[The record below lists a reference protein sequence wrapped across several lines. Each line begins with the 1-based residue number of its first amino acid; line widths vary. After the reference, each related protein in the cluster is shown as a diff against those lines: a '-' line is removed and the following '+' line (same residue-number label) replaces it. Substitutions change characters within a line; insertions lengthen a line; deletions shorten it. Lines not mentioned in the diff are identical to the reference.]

1 MKKFGKLIAVLF
13 VSLMMFGCADFDE
26 AGSDSSGGDFG
37 TLYFGSKARFVDV
50 DGISNATVNVYGYG
64 MEKVSKTGVAVNGG
78 KGDLSI
84 EKIPVGKNR
93 VIEVVGN
100 KADDVPVKI
109 LYSVTD
115 INAGGNTIGTI
126 KDGPDSAKGKAYLSL
141 LNAKIDIS
149 SVSLNGFEGV
159 KSAYLFDSEGFA
171 ASYKKNPSVSPADF
185 IQKTGTVKFTNI
197 QSAAGYSLWI
207 DDPLSGKLSIDSDSV
222 STRELS
228 GVAPGT
234 WNVYAN
240 DGKNTAKIGNVTI
253 PSGGSADF
261 SGLIGNAL
269 VGKTVIFV
277 KCKENTNIY
286 AWTKTSEIKLCG
298 DYPGTKLSSENAAT
312 SDYMNNP
319 VGWYMVDV
327 SKEYG
332 NSSEKISI
340 ILIPDGGT
348 KTEDLDSNLA
358 CTFWYDGDSDKKFYD
373 SDPTTAPVLSS
384 DATLK
389 EIKVNGTSIGVSE
402 SYEVSSGTEK
412 VLVSAAANSSKATVS
427 VNPGDEV
434 SIESG
439 KSKSFEIVVT
449 AEDGTK
455 KSYSLSVTRKAE
467 NPDDVTLS
475 SIKVNGISV
484 GALSGTS
491 FSKSLSGAEDTLSVS
506 VTATAS
512 SSSAKVTVSPE
523 TQTLAAGKSQEFTIT
538 VTNGAASQIYTL
550 TVDYTKTAASSYY
563 WTNKN
568 GAVGTNKTI
577 SSWSDWTEAERIAQ
591 SAAYDDPRTWTGIQ
605 EVPYDVYALYA
616 AYDDTNLYLM
626 VELTNIVDR
635 ASFMFH
641 DYASSDNAWWNNRD
655 IPLGMLFNTGKG
667 VNATKPTVGADG
679 KPIWGGVDFSDS
691 NGFDAMFY
699 HSSKFGEFDGA
710 FVGVGTPGYFKTTS
724 EGVFSYDD
732 AYCLSFNSGT
742 KKGTSGIS
750 VKYQRQCAVSK
761 NIYYEATP
769 VDNRKTSGQDGKDLI
784 ASSNYKSVETNDL
797 DMSYWYTIPLSTLGI
812 DKAYLQA
819 NGIAV
824 RQITTGGGSLMDC
837 VPWDI
842 SMVDV
847 AGEFYSGADDYSS
860 KEKEDCD
867 DMTSPQARIGHM

>member
-13 VSLMMFGCADFDE
+13 GSLMMFGCADFDE
-26 AGSDSSGGDFG
+26 AGSDSRGGDFG

-100 KADDVPVKI
+100 KADGVPVKI
-109 LYSVTD
+109 LYAVTD

-126 KDGPDSAKGKAYLSL
+126 KDGSDSAKGKAYLSL

-149 SVSLNGFEGV
+149 SVSLDGFEGV

-171 ASYKKNPSVSPADF
+171 ASYKKNSSASPADF

-197 QSAAGYSLWI
+197 QSAAGYSVWI

-222 STRELS
+222 STKELS

-234 WNVYAN
+234 WNVYTN

-253 PSGGSADF
+253 PNGGSADF

-269 VGKTVIFV
+269 VGRLIIFV
-277 KCKENTNIY
+277 KADSAPTIW
-286 AWTKTSEIKLCG
+286 AWQIDGLGLSEGVGETWKTQKSMVSVPAG
-298 DYPGTKLSSENAAT
+298 
-312 SDYMNNP
+312 YMNNP
-319 VGWYMVDV
+319 DGWFMKDFTAAGKL
-327 SKEYG
+327 SG
-332 NSSEKISI
+332 NGTIHFMLNQGAEKDSE
-340 ILIPDGGT
+340 
-348 KTEDLDSNLA
+348 LA
-358 CTFWYDGDSDKKFYD
+358 CTFWYDGKDFYA

-389 EIKVNGTSIGVSE
+389 EIRVNGTSIGVSE

-412 VLVSAAANSSKATVS
+412 ILVSAAANSSKATVS
-427 VNPGDEV
+427 VNPGEEV
-434 SIESG
+434 SIDSG

-491 FSKSLSGAEDTLSVS
+491 FSKSLSGEEDTLSVS

-523 TQTLAAGKSQEFTIT
+523 TQLLADGKFQEFKIT
-538 VTNGAASQIYTL
+538 VTNGTASKIYTV
-550 TVDYTKTAASSYY
+550 TVDYTKTATSPYY

-577 SSWSDWTEAERIAQ
+577 SELASWTENEKIIQ
-591 SAAYDDPRTWTGIQ
+591 SVACDTPRCWLGGHEYPDPDLYSMFAAW
-605 EVPYDVYALYA
+605 
-616 AYDDTNLYLM
+616 DDTNLYLM
-626 VELTNIVDR
+626 IEIPNVDDADALDSDKCYAGAQFLPMGIV
-635 ASFMFH
+635 M
-641 DYASSDNAWWNNRD
+641 
-655 IPLGMLFNTGKG
+655 NTGKRTPGDGTLTDGSSVWQSKKLYSWEAVDTMLMFHPRLNIGEPSVFLTDSTGKFTYTDKSLCIGFKLAG
-667 VNATKPTVGADG
+667 VERNVYFNESVSDNMWAAVVDSEGN
-679 KPIWGGVDFSDS
+679 WGGKVSTD
-691 NGFDAMFY
+691 M
-699 HSSKFGEFDGA
+699 
-710 FVGVGTPGYFKTTS
+710 TS
-724 EGVFSYDD
+724 YNYIDYKALGKKMTAYQVTIPLKIIGIDKSYIE
-732 AYCLSFNSGT
+732 SV
-742 KKGTSGIS
+742 GIS
-750 VKYQRQCAVSK
+750 VGAFSTY
-761 NIYYEATP
+761 
-769 VDNRKTSGQDGKDLI
+769 G
-784 ASSNYKSVETNDL
+784 AS
-797 DMSYWYTIPLSTLGI
+797 
-812 DKAYLQA
+812 A
-819 NGIAV
+819 
-824 RQITTGGGSLMDC
+824 MDC
-837 VPWDI
+837 LPWDNCMI
-842 SMVDV
+842 DCAAES
-847 AGEFYSGADDYSS
+847 YSSDPSSS
-860 KEKEDCD
+860 KEKEDVD
-867 DMTSPQARIGHM
+867 TITSALARIGHM

>member
-13 VSLMMFGCADFDE
+13 GSLMMFGCADFDE

-100 KADDVPVKI
+100 KANGVPVKI
-109 LYSVTD
+109 LYAVTD

-126 KDGPDSAKGKAYLSL
+126 KDGSDSAKGKAYLSL

-171 ASYKKNPSVSPADF
+171 ASYKKNSSASPADF
-185 IQKTGTVKFTNI
+185 IQKTGSVKFTNI
-197 QSAAGYSLWI
+197 QSAAGYSVWI

-222 STRELS
+222 STKELG
-228 GVAPGT
+228 GVAPGA
-234 WNVYAN
+234 WNVFAN
-240 DGKNTAKIGNVTI
+240 DGKNTTKIGNVTI

-298 DYPGTKLSSENAAT
+298 AWPGIKLSSEKAAT

-340 ILIPDGGT
+340 ILIPEGGT
-348 KTEDLDSNLA
+348 KTEDLKSDLA
-358 CTFWYDGDSDKKFYD
+358 CTFWYDGKKFYD

-389 EIKVNGTSIGVSE
+389 EIRVNGTSIGVSE

-412 VLVSAAANSSKATVS
+412 VSVSAVANSSKATVS
-427 VNPGDEV
+427 VNPGEEV

-475 SIKVNGISV
+475 SIEVNGISV
-484 GALSGTS
+484 GAISGTS

-523 TQTLAAGKSQEFTIT
+523 TQTLADGKSQEFKIT
-538 VTNGAASQIYTL
+538 VTNGTASQIYTL
-550 TVDYTKTAASSYY
+550 TVDYTKTATSPYY

-577 SSWSDWTEAERIAQ
+577 SELASWTENEKIIQ
-591 SAAYDDPRTWTGIQ
+591 SVACDTPRCWLGGHEYPDPDLYSMFAAW
-605 EVPYDVYALYA
+605 
-616 AYDDTNLYLM
+616 DDTNLYLM
-626 VELTNIVDR
+626 IELPNVDDADALDSDKCYAGAQFLPMGIV
-635 ASFMFH
+635 M
-641 DYASSDNAWWNNRD
+641 
-655 IPLGMLFNTGKG
+655 NTGKRTAGDGTLIDGNSVWQGKKLYSWTAIDTMLMFHPRLNIGEPSVFLTDSTGKFTYTDKSLCIGFKLAG
-667 VNATKPTVGADG
+667 VERNVYFNESVSDNMWAAVVDSEGN
-679 KPIWGGVDFSDS
+679 WGGKVSTD
-691 NGFDAMFY
+691 M
-699 HSSKFGEFDGA
+699 
-710 FVGVGTPGYFKTTS
+710 TS
-724 EGVFSYDD
+724 YNYIDYKALGKKMTAYQITIPLKIIGIDKSYIE
-732 AYCLSFNSGT
+732 SV
-742 KKGTSGIS
+742 GIS
-750 VKYQRQCAVSK
+750 VGAFSTY
-761 NIYYEATP
+761 
-769 VDNRKTSGQDGKDLI
+769 G
-784 ASSNYKSVETNDL
+784 AS
-797 DMSYWYTIPLSTLGI
+797 
-812 DKAYLQA
+812 A
-819 NGIAV
+819 
-824 RQITTGGGSLMDC
+824 MDC
-837 VPWDI
+837 LPWDNCMI
-842 SMVDV
+842 DC
-847 AGEFYSGADDYSS
+847 AAEPYSSDPSSS
-860 KEKEDCD
+860 KEKEDVD
-867 DMTSPQARIGHM
+867 TITSALARIGHM

>member
-13 VSLMMFGCADFDE
+13 GSLMMFGCADFDE

-100 KADDVPVKI
+100 KADGVPVKI
-109 LYSVTD
+109 LYAVTD

-126 KDGPDSAKGKAYLSL
+126 KDGSDSAKGKAYLSL

-171 ASYKKNPSVSPADF
+171 ASYKKNSSASPADF

-197 QSAAGYSLWI
+197 QSAAGYSVWI

-222 STRELS
+222 STKELG

-269 VGKTVIFV
+269 VGRLIIFV
-277 KCKENTNIY
+277 KADSAPTIW
-286 AWTKTSEIKLCG
+286 AWQIDGLGLSEGLG
-298 DYPGTKLSSENAAT
+298 ETWAT
-312 SDYMNNP
+312 QKSMISVPAGYMNNP
-319 VGWYMVDV
+319 DGWFMKDFTAAGKLSGNGKIHFKLNKGDEKV
-327 SKEYG
+327 S
-332 NSSEKISI
+332 
-340 ILIPDGGT
+340 DF
-348 KTEDLDSNLA
+348 A

-402 SYEVSSGTEK
+402 SYEVSSGMEK

-427 VNPGDEV
+427 VNPGEEV

-523 TQTLAAGKSQEFTIT
+523 TQTLADGKSQEFKIT
-538 VTNGAASQIYTL
+538 VTNGTASQIYTL
-550 TVDYTKTAASSYY
+550 TVDYTKTVASSYY

-577 SSWSDWTEAERIAQ
+577 SGLTSWTESEKIIQ
-591 SAAYDDPRTWTGIQ
+591 SVACDTPRCWLGGHEYPDPDLYSMFAAW
-605 EVPYDVYALYA
+605 
-616 AYDDTNLYLM
+616 DDTNLYLM
-626 VELTNIVDR
+626 IELPNVDDADALDSDKCYAGAQFLPMGIV
-635 ASFMFH
+635 M
-641 DYASSDNAWWNNRD
+641 
-655 IPLGMLFNTGKG
+655 NTGKRTPGDGTLTDGSSVWQSKKLYSWEAVDTMLMFHPRLNIGEPSVFLTDSTGKFTYTDKSLCIGFKLAG
-667 VNATKPTVGADG
+667 VERNVYFNESVSDNMWAAVVDSEGN
-679 KPIWGGVDFSDS
+679 WGGKVSTD
-691 NGFDAMFY
+691 M
-699 HSSKFGEFDGA
+699 
-710 FVGVGTPGYFKTTS
+710 TS
-724 EGVFSYDD
+724 YNYIDYKALGKKMTAYQITIPLKIIGIDKSYIE
-732 AYCLSFNSGT
+732 SV
-742 KKGTSGIS
+742 GIS
-750 VKYQRQCAVSK
+750 VGAFSTY
-761 NIYYEATP
+761 
-769 VDNRKTSGQDGKDLI
+769 G
-784 ASSNYKSVETNDL
+784 AS
-797 DMSYWYTIPLSTLGI
+797 
-812 DKAYLQA
+812 A
-819 NGIAV
+819 
-824 RQITTGGGSLMDC
+824 MDC
-837 VPWDI
+837 LPWDNCMI
-842 SMVDV
+842 DC
-847 AGEFYSGADDYSS
+847 AAEPYSSDPSSS
-860 KEKEDCD
+860 KEKEDVD
-867 DMTSPQARIGHM
+867 TITSALARIGHM

>member
-13 VSLMMFGCADFDE
+13 GSLMMFGCADFDE
-26 AGSDSSGGDFG
+26 AGSDSRGGDFG

-64 MEKVSKTGVAVNGG
+64 MEKISKAGVAVNGG

-93 VIEVVGN
+93 VVEVVGN
-100 KADDVPVKI
+100 KADGVPVKI
-109 LYSVTD
+109 LYAVTD
-115 INAGGNTIGTI
+115 IKAGGNAIGTI
-126 KDGPDSAKGKAYLSL
+126 KDGSDSAKGKTYLSL

-149 SVSLNGFEGV
+149 SVSLNGFESV

-171 ASYKKNPSVSPADF
+171 ASYKKNPSVSPVDF
-185 IQKTGTVKFTNI
+185 IQKTGTVNFTNI
-197 QSAAGYSLWI
+197 HSAAGYSVWI
-207 DDPLSGKLSIDSDSV
+207 DDPLSGKLFIDSDSV
-222 STRELS
+222 STKELG

-234 WNVYAN
+234 WNVYADN
-240 DGKNTAKIGNVTI
+240 GKNTAKIGNVTV

-269 VGKTVIFV
+269 DGRLIIFV
-277 KCKENTNIY
+277 KKDSAPTIW
-286 AWTKTSEIKLCG
+286 AWQQEG
-298 DYPGTKLSSENAAT
+298 PGLSAELGEAWDAQKSMDPVPAG
-312 SDYMNNP
+312 YMNNP
-319 VGWYMVDV
+319 DGWFMKDFTAAGQL
-327 SKEYG
+327 SG
-332 NSSEKISI
+332 NGTIHFKLNKGDEK
-340 ILIPDGGT
+340 
-348 KTEDLDSNLA
+348 DSGYA
-358 CTFWYDGDSDKKFYD
+358 CTFWYDGEQFYD
-373 SDPTTAPVLSS
+373 SDPTTAPVLSG

-389 EIKVNGTSIGVSE
+389 EIKVNGTSVGVSE

-412 VLVSAAANSSKATVS
+412 VSVSAIANSSKATVS
-427 VNPGDEV
+427 VNPSGEV

-439 KSKSFEIVVT
+439 KSKSFEILVI

-467 NPDDVTLS
+467 NPNDVTLS
-475 SIKVNGISV
+475 SIKVNGVSI
-484 GALSGTS
+484 GALSGTG

-523 TQTLAAGKSQEFTIT
+523 KQTLADGKSQEFTIT
-538 VTNGAASQIYTL
+538 VTNGAASQTYTL

-626 VELTNIVDR
+626 VELTNIVGR

-641 DYASSDNAWWNNRD
+641 DYAASDNAWWNNRD
-655 IPLGMLFNTGKG
+655 IPLGMIFNTGKG
-667 VNATKPTVGADG
+667 VNATKPTVGAEG
-679 KPIWGGVDFSDS
+679 KPIWGAVDFSDS

-699 HSSKFGEFDGA
+699 HSSKYGEFDGT

-724 EGVFSYDD
+724 EGVFSYEEP
-732 AYCLSFNSGT
+732 YCLSFNSGT
-742 KKGTSGIS
+742 KEGTSGIS
-750 VKYQRQCAVSK
+750 VKYQRQCAVSED
-761 NIYYEATP
+761 IYYEATP
-769 VDNRKTSGQDGKDLI
+769 TDNRKTSGQDGNDLL
-784 ASSNYKSVETNDL
+784 ASSNYKSEKTNDL

-812 DKAYLQA
+812 DKAYLQSH
-819 NGIAV
+819 GIGV

-847 AGEFYSGADDYSS
+847 AGEFYSAADDYSS

-867 DMTSPQARIGHM
+867 DMTSPLARIGHM

>member
-13 VSLMMFGCADFDE
+13 GSLMMFGCADFDE
-26 AGSDSSGGDFG
+26 AGSDSNGGDFG

-100 KADDVPVKI
+100 KADGVPVKI
-109 LYSVTD
+109 LYAVTD

-126 KDGPDSAKGKAYLSL
+126 KDGSDSAKGKAYLSL

-149 SVSLNGFEGV
+149 SVSLDGFEGV
-159 KSAYLFDSEGFA
+159 KSAYLFDSESFA
-171 ASYKKNPSVSPADF
+171 ASYKKNSSASPADF

-197 QSAAGYSLWI
+197 QSAAGYSVWI
-207 DDPLSGKLSIDSDSV
+207 DDPLSGKLSIDSDAV
-222 STRELS
+222 STKELS

-240 DGKNTAKIGNVTI
+240 DGKNTTKIGNVTI

-269 VGKTVIFV
+269 VGRLIIFV
-277 KCKENTNIY
+277 KADSAPTIW
-286 AWTKTSEIKLCG
+286 AWQIAGLGLSEGVGETWETQKSMVSVPAG
-298 DYPGTKLSSENAAT
+298 
-312 SDYMNNP
+312 YMNNP
-319 VGWYMVDV
+319 DGWFMKDFTAAGKLSANGTIHFKLNKNKGDEKD
-327 SKEYG
+327 SK
-332 NSSEKISI
+332 
-340 ILIPDGGT
+340 
-348 KTEDLDSNLA
+348 LA
-358 CTFWYDGDSDKKFYD
+358 CTFWYDGKDFYD

-427 VNPGDEV
+427 VNPGEEV

-512 SSSAKVTVSPE
+512 SSSAKVNVSPE
-523 TQTLAAGKSQEFTIT
+523 TQTLADGKSQEFTIT
-538 VTNGAASQIYTL
+538 VTNGTASQIYTL
-550 TVDYTKTAASSYY
+550 TVDYTKTATSSYY

-577 SSWSDWTEAERIAQ
+577 SELASWTENEKIIQ
-591 SAAYDDPRTWTGIQ
+591 SVACDTPRCWLGGHEYPDPDLYSMFAAW
-605 EVPYDVYALYA
+605 
-616 AYDDTNLYLM
+616 DDTNLYLM
-626 VELTNIVDR
+626 IELPNVDDADALDSDKCYAGAQFLPMGIV
-635 ASFMFH
+635 M
-641 DYASSDNAWWNNRD
+641 
-655 IPLGMLFNTGKG
+655 NTGKRTPGDGTLTDGSSVWQSKKLYSWEAVDTMLMFHPRLNIGEPSVFLTDSTGKFTYTDKSLCIGFKLAG
-667 VNATKPTVGADG
+667 VERSVYFNESVSANMWAAVVDSEGN
-679 KPIWGGVDFSDS
+679 WGGKVSTDMTSYNYVDYKALGKKMTAYQITIPLKIIGID
-691 NGFDAMFY
+691 
-699 HSSKFGEFDGA
+699 K
-710 FVGVGTPGYFKTTS
+710 
-724 EGVFSYDD
+724 SYIE
-732 AYCLSFNSGT
+732 SV
-742 KKGTSGIS
+742 GIS
-750 VKYQRQCAVSK
+750 VGAFSTY
-761 NIYYEATP
+761 
-769 VDNRKTSGQDGKDLI
+769 G
-784 ASSNYKSVETNDL
+784 AS
-797 DMSYWYTIPLSTLGI
+797 
-812 DKAYLQA
+812 A
-819 NGIAV
+819 
-824 RQITTGGGSLMDC
+824 MDC
-837 VPWDI
+837 LPWDNCMI
-842 SMVDV
+842 DC
-847 AGEFYSGADDYSS
+847 AAEPYSSDPSSS
-860 KEKEDCD
+860 KEKEDVD
-867 DMTSPQARIGHM
+867 TITSALARIGHM

>member
-13 VSLMMFGCADFDE
+13 GSLMMFGCADFDE
-26 AGSDSSGGDFG
+26 AGSDSNGGDFG

-64 MEKVSKTGVAVNGG
+64 MEKISKTGVAVNGG

-100 KADDVPVKI
+100 KADGVPVKI
-109 LYSVTD
+109 LYAVTD

-126 KDGPDSAKGKAYLSL
+126 KDGSDSAKGKAYLSL

-149 SVSLNGFEGV
+149 SVSLDGFEGV
-159 KSAYLFDSEGFA
+159 KSAYLFDSESFA
-171 ASYKKNPSVSPADF
+171 ASYKKNSSASPADF

-197 QSAAGYSLWI
+197 QSAAGYSVWI

-222 STRELS
+222 STKELS

-253 PSGGSADF
+253 PNGGSADF

-269 VGKTVIFV
+269 VGRLIIFV
-277 KCKENTNIY
+277 KADSAPTIW
-286 AWTKTSEIKLCG
+286 AWQKDGLGLSEGVGETWETQKSMVTVPAG
-298 DYPGTKLSSENAAT
+298 
-312 SDYMNNP
+312 YMNNP
-319 VGWYMVDV
+319 DGWFMKDFTAAGKL
-327 SKEYG
+327 SGTGTIHFKLNQGEEKD
-332 NSSEKISI
+332 SE
-340 ILIPDGGT
+340 
-348 KTEDLDSNLA
+348 LA
-358 CTFWYDGDSDKKFYD
+358 CTFWYDGKKFYD

-412 VLVSAAANSSKATVS
+412 VSVSAIANSSKATVS
-427 VNPGDEV
+427 VNPGEEV

-512 SSSAKVTVSPE
+512 SSSAKVIVSPE
-523 TQTLAAGKSQEFTIT
+523 TQTLADGKSQEFTIT
-538 VTNGAASQIYTL
+538 VTNGTASQTYTL
-550 TVDYTKTAASSYY
+550 TVDYTKTATSPYY

-577 SSWSDWTEAERIAQ
+577 SELASWTENEKIIQ
-591 SAAYDDPRTWTGIQ
+591 SVACDTPRCWLGGHEYPDPDLYSMFAAW
-605 EVPYDVYALYA
+605 
-616 AYDDTNLYLM
+616 DDTNLYLM
-626 VELTNIVDR
+626 IEIPNVDDADALDSDKCYAGAQFLPMGIV
-635 ASFMFH
+635 M
-641 DYASSDNAWWNNRD
+641 
-655 IPLGMLFNTGKG
+655 NTGKRTPGDGTLTDGSSVWQSKKLYSWEAVDTMLMFHPRLNIGEPSVFLTDSTGKFTYTDKSLCIGFKLAG
-667 VNATKPTVGADG
+667 VERNVYFNESVSDNMWAAVVDSEGN
-679 KPIWGGVDFSDS
+679 WGGKVSTD
-691 NGFDAMFY
+691 M
-699 HSSKFGEFDGA
+699 
-710 FVGVGTPGYFKTTS
+710 TS
-724 EGVFSYDD
+724 YNYIDYKALGKKMTAYQITIPLKIIGIDKSYIE
-732 AYCLSFNSGT
+732 SV
-742 KKGTSGIS
+742 GIS
-750 VKYQRQCAVSK
+750 VGAFSTY
-761 NIYYEATP
+761 
-769 VDNRKTSGQDGKDLI
+769 G
-784 ASSNYKSVETNDL
+784 AS
-797 DMSYWYTIPLSTLGI
+797 
-812 DKAYLQA
+812 A
-819 NGIAV
+819 
-824 RQITTGGGSLMDC
+824 MDC
-837 VPWDI
+837 LPWDNCMI
-842 SMVDV
+842 DC
-847 AGEFYSGADDYSS
+847 AAEPYSSDPSSS
-860 KEKEDCD
+860 KEKEDVD
-867 DMTSPQARIGHM
+867 TITSALARIGHM

>member
-13 VSLMMFGCADFDE
+13 GSLMMFGCADFDE

-50 DGISNATVNVYGYG
+50 DGISDATVNVYGYG

-100 KADDVPVKI
+100 KADGVPVKN
-109 LYSVTD
+109 LYAVTD

-126 KDGPDSAKGKAYLSL
+126 KDGSDSAKGKAYLSL

-159 KSAYLFDSEGFA
+159 KSAYLFNSEGFA
-171 ASYKKNPSVSPADF
+171 ASYKKNPSASPADF

-197 QSAAGYSLWI
+197 QSAAGYSVWI

-222 STRELS
+222 STKELS

-269 VGKTVIFV
+269 VGKLIIFV
-277 KCKENTNIY
+277 KADSAPTIW
-286 AWTKTSEIKLCG
+286 AWQKDGTVLSEG
-298 DYPGTKLSSENAAT
+298 VGETWAT
-312 SDYMNNP
+312 QKSMVSVPAGYMNNP
-319 VGWYMVDV
+319 DGWFMKDFTAAGKL
-327 SKEYG
+327 SG
-332 NSSEKISI
+332 NGKIHFILNKGAEK
-340 ILIPDGGT
+340 
-348 KTEDLDSNLA
+348 DSDFA
-358 CTFWYDGDSDKKFYD
+358 CTFWYDGKKCYD

-523 TQTLAAGKSQEFTIT
+523 TQTLADGKSQTFTIT
-538 VTNGAASQIYTL
+538 VTNGDASQIYTL

-563 WTNKN
+563 WTNKD
-568 GAVGTNKTI
+568 GAVGTKSKI
-577 SSWSDWTEAERIAQ
+577 VIDGDASDWSEDMKIAQ
-591 SAAYDDPRTWTGIQ
+591 GAAW
-605 EVPYDVYALYA
+605 DVANHWKGGHENCVLDTYALYA
-616 AYDDTNLYLM
+616 SWDNENLYVGWQM
-626 VELTNIVDR
+626 VNTTDTWARSGDGPL
-635 ASFMFH
+635 
-641 DYASSDNAWWNNRD
+641 SDGGRVLD
-655 IPLGMLFNTGKG
+655 VPLILALSIDENSISMSNKNT
-667 VNATKPTVGADG
+667 DG
-679 KPIWGGVDFSDS
+679 NPIWGQKMG
-691 NGFDAMFY
+691 
-699 HSSKFGEFDGA
+699 
-710 FVGVGTPGYFKTTS
+710 
-724 EGVFSYDD
+724 
-732 AYCLSFNSGT
+732 LSFDVHVDRLLYMSG
-742 KKGTSGIS
+742 KPGLGEPAIFKAVDEKGNTNYKEGCSMFCVAGIS
-750 VKYQRQCAVSK
+750 YKMATTNINSSIWGLNSSESPSDVNNPDADWVDYKIFEGSQGTHDIKYDSF
-761 NIYYEATP
+761 YEI
-769 VDNRKTSGQDGKDLI
+769 S
-784 ASSNYKSVETNDL
+784 
-797 DMSYWYTIPLSTLGI
+797 IPLSVLGI
-812 DKAYLQA
+812 TSSYIET
-819 NGIAV
+819 NGIGAMLIAT
-824 RQITTGGGSLMDC
+824 RGESALDC
-837 VPWDI
+837 IPFD
-842 SMVDV
+842 SKAMLDN
-847 AGEFYSGADDYSS
+847 ALEDYSS
-860 KEKEDCD
+860 DSSTSAEKDDEDII
-867 DMTSPQARIGHM
+867 TVPFARIGHM